1 MWIDPSKCSCTMT
14 LLLAGGIAQAY
25 YKKISDYIVTKVRQ
39 ILDEDLLAIVGE
51 FNKRYGL

>member
-1 MWIDPSKCSCTMT
+1 MI

-51 FNKRYGL
+51 FNKLYGL